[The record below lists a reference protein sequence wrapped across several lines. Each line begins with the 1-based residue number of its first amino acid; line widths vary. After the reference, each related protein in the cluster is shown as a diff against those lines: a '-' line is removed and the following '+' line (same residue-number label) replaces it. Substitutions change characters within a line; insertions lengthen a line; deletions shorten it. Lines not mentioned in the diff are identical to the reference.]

1 MAEISIFTSLGLIL
15 TTLISIWLFFKASNT
30 KKIFYGIIIW
40 MLIVGVLG
48 VTGFYQKLG
57 TFPPRFTLLLAPT
70 IVFVVILFANKKSKK
85 FIDSLSIKYLTLVHI
100 VRIPVEITL
109 YYVFLS
115 GLIPDLMTF
124 DGYNYDILSGITA
137 PIIYYLVFVKKT
149 IGRKGILIWNIACL
163 GLLIN
168 ILVIAVLSA
177 QTPFQQ
183 LAFDQ
188 PNIGVTYFPYVWLP
202 AVIVPIVLFSHL
214 ASIRQLI
221 LRKNAANTV

>member
-1 MAEISIFTSLGLIL
+1 MVDISIFTSLGLIV
-15 TTLISIWLFFKASNT
+15 TTLICLFLFFKASS
-30 KKIFYGIIIW
+30 KRKVLYGITIW
-40 MLIVGVLG
+40 MSIVGILG
-48 VTGFYQKLG
+48 ITGFYQKLE
-57 TFPPRFTLLLAPT
+57 TFPPRFMLLLAP
-70 IVFVVILFANKKSKK
+70 IILFVFLLFTNKKCKN
-85 FIDSLSIKYLTLVHI
+85 FIDSLNLKWLTILHI

-109 YYVFLS
+109 YYIFLD

-137 PIIYYLVFVKKT
+137 PIMYYLVFVKKI
-149 IGRKGILIWNIACL
+149 IGQKSLLLWNLLCL

-168 ILVIAVLSA
+168 ILVIAALSA

-188 PNIGVTYFPYVWLP
+188 PNIGVTYFPFVWIP

-214 ASIRQLI
+214 VSIKRL
-221 LRKNAANTV
+221 L

>member
-15 TTLISIWLFFKASNT
+15 TTLLSLWLFFKASDN
-30 KKIFYGIIIW
+30 KKILYSIILW

-48 VTGFYQKLG
+48 VTGFYQKFG
-57 TFPPRFTLLLAPT
+57 TVPPRFTLLLAPT
-70 IVFVVILFANKKSKK
+70 ILFVLILFTNKKSKK
-85 FIDSLSIKYLTLVHI
+85 LIDSLSIKYLTIVHI

-149 IGRKGILIWNIACL
+149 IGRTGLLIWNIACL
-163 GLLIN
+163 ALLIN
-168 ILVIAVLSA
+168 ILTIAVLSA

-188 PNIGVTYFPYVWLP
+188 PNIGVTYFPFVWIP

-214 ASIRQLI
+214 TSIRQLI
-221 LRKNAANTV
+221 LIKKSN